1 MEIHNHTVA
10 ENLEILKAWK
20 DLQLFVLEHPALDKD
35 GKALPHPLID
45 ELYIAGTQAAKALQQ
60 K

>member
-1 MEIHNHTVA
+1 MKKTKHTVA
-10 ENLEILKAWK
+10 ESIEILKAWK
-20 DLQLFVLEHPALDKD
+20 DLQLFVLEHPAVDKD
-35 GKALPHPLID
+35 GKELPHPLID